1 MDRRPACANTRR
13 MSGRQE
19 DPGRLLQAFAV
30 RVFVLA
36 AFAGLAGYVPLL
48 LLLAVVGGWL
58 VRCASNA
65 RAAGFDGT
73 GERPA
78 R

>member
-1 MDRRPACANTRR
+1 MTGIQDD
-13 MSGRQE
+13 S
-19 DPGRLLQAFAV
+19 GRLLLTFAV

-36 AFAGLAGYVPLL
+36 AIAGLAGWVPLL
-48 LLLAVVGGWL
+48 LFLAVVGAWL

>member
-1 MDRRPACANTRR
+1 MT
-13 MSGRQE
+13 GRQ
-19 DPGRLLQAFAV
+19 DAPGRLLLAFAV

-36 AFAGLAGYVPLL
+36 AIAGLAGWVPLL
-48 LLLAVVGGWL
+48 LFLAVVGGWL
-58 VRCASNA
+58 VRCASKA